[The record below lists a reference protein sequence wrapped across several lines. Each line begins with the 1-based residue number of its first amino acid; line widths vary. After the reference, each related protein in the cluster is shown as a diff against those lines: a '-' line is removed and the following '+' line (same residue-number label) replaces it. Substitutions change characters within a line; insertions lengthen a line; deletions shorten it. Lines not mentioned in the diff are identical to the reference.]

1 MDRTWT
7 EITDIALPAP
17 RRKGGMPLM
26 EALNRRESSRELT
39 SEPLDMQTLS
49 DLLWAAWGYNREYK
63 RTAPSSHNR
72 QEIDLYVFLESG
84 TYIYDAAGNRL
95 LLHDNDD
102 LRSLLL
108 WKLRWS
114 PTLPKLRER
123 LFRERSKPYT
133 PTPVSSPKTSIYSV
147 PMQALEA

>member
-1 MDRTWT
+1 MDRTWK

-39 SEPLDMQTLS
+39 SKPLDLQTLS
-49 DLLWAAWGYNREYK
+49 DLLWAAWGYNRDHK

-95 LLHDNDD
+95 LLHDKDD
-102 LRSLLL
+102 
-108 WKLRWS
+108 
-114 PTLPKLRER
+114 
-123 LFRERSKPYT
+123 
-133 PTPVSSPKTSIYSV
+133 
-147 PMQALEA
+147 